1 MLDPATIDLAVSLE
15 VPDEIVIERMLAR
28 GRADD
33 TAEAITR
40 RLALYEEQ
48 TAPLV
53 AWFSERDKLVRID
66 GVGDP
71 EEISERIFS
80 TIDAHV

>member
-1 MLDPATIDLAVSLE
+1 MAGTKGDGFPVGRPSEPIESMPLWSA
-15 VPDEIVIERMLAR
+15 IERIM
-28 GRADD
+28 
-33 TAEAITR
+33 TR
-40 RLALYEEQ
+40 RHCSSFAV
-48 TAPLV
+48 TAARV
-53 AWFSERDKLVRID
+53 AWVSERDKLVRID